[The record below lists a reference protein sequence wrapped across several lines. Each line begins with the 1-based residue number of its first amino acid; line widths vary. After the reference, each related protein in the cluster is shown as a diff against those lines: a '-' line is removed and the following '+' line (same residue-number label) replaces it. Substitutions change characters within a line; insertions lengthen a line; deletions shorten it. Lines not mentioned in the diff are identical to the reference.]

1 MGALTIA
8 SVSTFTSCKDYDDD
22 INMNTSQIKDL
33 QEQLKTLQTAL
44 DQAKNDATTAHANF
58 ATKADLNSLQT
69 EVANL
74 VTAEK
79 LQKAIDDLNAIIA
92 GKADKADL
100 EKLAGRIDAIDASLN
115 TIGTTLKTLDGAVT
129 AAKTNLDT
137 QKETLDKLTEKIG
150 SLESKKVDL
159 EAYNTKIAELQ
170 KEIDDAK
177 AAAGDVTEIKQLK
190 ETMEA
195 ISKKVDKVAAEAN
208 VLTVMIAKQLK
219 SLVLKPDFYW
229 EGLEG
234 IEAPWAEPATYTFGD
249 KTEFNYKVS
258 TAVGFKTIKATV
270 NDKVPDRPGEK
281 VYLQNG
287 AIAKYHMN
295 PSTASLEGAQFSF
308 FTNLAEVYTRSGD
321 ETIAIPKEVKYVAN
335 GKNTVVDGIL
345 SVPFTINTQ
354 KVNALFT
361 EWAKG
366 KDSNGNPIT
375 DPVIPNNGW
384 EDLEDD
390 QAYGECKLNCVKLQ

>member
-69 EVANL
+69 EVAKL

-79 LQKAIDDLNAIIA
+79 LQEAIDDLNDIIA

-100 EKLAGRIDAIDASLN
+100 EKLAGRIDAIDSSLN
-115 TIGTTLKTLDGAVT
+115 KIGTTLNTLDGAVT
-129 AAKTNLDT
+129 AAQKNLDA
-137 QKETLDKLTEKIG
+137 QKVTLDNLTEKIG
-150 SLESKKVDL
+150 SLETQLGKKVDL
-159 EAYNTKIAELQ
+159 EAYNAKIAELQ
-170 KEIDDAK
+170 KGIDEAK
-177 AAAGDVTEIKQLK
+177 AAAGDVTEIKKLK
-190 ETMEA
+190 DTMEA
-195 ISKKVDKVAAEAN
+195 ISKKVDKVAADAN
-208 VLTVMIAKQLK
+208 VLTVMVAKQLK

-234 IEAPWAEPATYTFGD
+234 IEAPWAEPVTYTFGD
-249 KTEFNYKVS
+249 KTEFNYRVS

-287 AIAKYHMN
+287 AIAKYHMHVIW
-295 PSTASLEGAQFSF
+295 TKTHRKELQ
-308 FTNLAEVYTRSGD
+308 TKLR
-321 ETIAIPKEVKYVAN
+321 ET
-335 GKNTVVDGIL
+335 
-345 SVPFTINTQ
+345 S
-354 KVNALFT
+354 
-361 EWAKG
+361 
-366 KDSNGNPIT
+366 
-375 DPVIPNNGW
+375 
-384 EDLEDD
+384 
-390 QAYGECKLNCVKLQ
+390 